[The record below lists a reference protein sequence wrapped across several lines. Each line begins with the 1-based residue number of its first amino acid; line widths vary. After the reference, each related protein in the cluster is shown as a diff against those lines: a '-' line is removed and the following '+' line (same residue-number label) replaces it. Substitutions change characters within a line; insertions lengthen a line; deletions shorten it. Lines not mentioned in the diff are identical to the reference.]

1 VLGRWTERLTGF
13 SARRHLPAFHP
24 EPFRPVSGAAT
35 EARPEVALLV
45 DTFTTWFEPENA
57 RAAVRVLERAGYRV
71 TVPTA
76 PGEPR
81 PLCCGRTFLAVGMVE
96 EARVEG
102 RRLIDAVRPFL
113 DRGVPL
119 VGLEPS
125 CLLTLRDELGAILP
139 GEETARLAGA
149 SLTFEELVAR
159 ERAAGRFSLALH
171 PLPQRRAI
179 LHGHCH
185 QKAFGLMGS
194 LTAALQL
201 VPELEVETLG
211 GSCCGMAG
219 TFGYEARH
227 HDVSMR
233 MAERTLLPAVRR
245 APADAL
251 VVADGFSCQHQIQD
265 GTGRRALHVAR
276 VLDAASA

>member
-1 VLGRWTERLTGF
+1 MLFRSG
-13 SARRHLPAFHP
+13 
-24 EPFRPVSGAAT
+24 RPV
-35 EARPEVALLV
+35 VALLV

-71 TVPTA
+71 SFPA
-76 PGEPR
+76 ASGERR
-81 PLCCGRTFLAVGMVE
+81 PLCCGRTFLAVGLVE
-96 EARVEG
+96 EARVEA
-102 RRLIDAVRPFL
+102 RRLLDGVRPFV

-125 CLLTLRDELGAILP
+125 CLLTLRDELGAMIP
-139 GEETARLAGA
+139 GAETARVAA
-149 SLTFEELVAR
+149 AALTFEELVAR

-171 PLPQRRAI
+171 PLPQQRAI

-194 LTAALQL
+194 LTASLQL
-201 VPELEVETLG
+201 VPDLEVETLG

-219 TFGYEARH
+219 TFGYEAWH
-227 HDVSMR
+227 HDVSMQ

-245 APADAL
+245 TPEDAL
-251 VVADGFSCQHQIQD
+251 VVADGFSCQHQILD
-265 GTGRRALHVAR
+265 GTGRTALHVAR
-276 VLDAASA
+276 VLDAASG